1 MSRLGVIFTV
11 LSVLALTT
19 ADLAAAR
26 VGGGGSFGSRGTR
39 TFTPPPTTNTAPKT
53 AAPID
58 KSMTKPAPSA
68 TSTAA
73 QPGAGAFASRFGG
86 LRGLLL
92 GGLIAAGLASIFG
105 VGALASILGFAL
117 QMLLIG
123 GIVWLALAYF
133 RSRRTGQPVFAQS
146 SGRGQDISMP
156 PADAN
161 YRADANTRSNG
172 GDPAAARQSAI
183 NISQNDLDTFERMLG
198 DIQHAYSR
206 EDTRR
211 LGDMTTPEMLSHFS
225 QELAD
230 NASRGVRNEV
240 SGVKLLQGDVSEAW
254 REPGSDYATVAM
266 RYALRDSLIDRASG
280 RVVSG
285 SPEQEEVTELWTF
298 RRDDRDRAA
307 GWQLSAIQQ
316 A

>member
-1 MSRLGVIFTV
+1 MPRLGIT
-11 LSVLALTT
+11 LAVLALAALLA

-39 TFTPPPTTNTAPKT
+39 TYSAPPATNTAPKT
-53 AAPID
+53 AAPIE
-58 KSMTKPAPSA
+58 KSMTSPSA
-68 TSTAA
+68 PAVGSATT
-73 QPGAGAFASRFGG
+73 GGFASRFGG

-105 VGALASILGFAL
+105 VGALASVLGFAL

-123 GIVWLALAYF
+123 GVVWLVMAF
-133 RSRRTGQPVFAQS
+133 IRSRRTGEPVFAS
-146 SGRGQDISMP
+146 AGRGGAMP
-156 PADAN
+156 VRQPERETLAN
-161 YRADANTRSNG
+161 GAG
-172 GDPAAARQSAI
+172 AAGAATLS
-183 NISQNDLDTFERMLG
+183 ISQADLDSFERLLA
-198 DIQHAYSR
+198 DIQGAYSR
-206 EDTRR
+206 EDTHR
-211 LGDMTTPEMLSHFS
+211 LGRMTTPEMLSHFS
-225 QELAD
+225 QELAN
-230 NASRGVRNEV
+230 NARRGVRNEV
-240 SGVKLLQGDVSEAW
+240 SDVTLLQGDLAEAW

-266 RYALRDSLIDRASG
+266 RYALRDSLIDRSSG

-285 SPEQEEVTELWTF
+285 DAQHDEEVTELWTF

>member
-1 MSRLGVIFTV
+1 MPRLGITV
-11 LSVLALTT
+11 AILSILALLT

-58 KSMTKPAPSA
+58 KSMTPSA
-68 TSTAA
+68 TSPTSA
-73 QPGAGAFASRFGG
+73 QPGVGAPASRFGG

-105 VGALASILGFAL
+105 VGALASVLGFML
-117 QMLLIG
+117 QMLVIA
-123 GIVWLALAYF
+123 GIAWLAFAYV
-133 RSRRTGQPVFAQS
+133 RSRRTGQPLFAS
-146 SGRGQDISMP
+146 AGGRGQEIRMP
-156 PADAN
+156 QADAN
-161 YRADANTRSNG
+161 ERING
-172 GDPAAARQSAI
+172 GAAVAATAAALS
-183 NISQNDLDTFERMLG
+183 ISQQDLDTFERMLS
-198 DIQHAYSR
+198 DIQKAYSH

-230 NASRGVRNEV
+230 NANRGVRNEV
-240 SGVKLLQGDVSEAW
+240 SGVTLLQGDVSEAW

-266 RYALRDSLIDRASG
+266 RYALRDTLIDRASG

-285 SPEQEEVTELWTF
+285 NPERDEEVTELWTF
-298 RRDDRDRAA
+298 RRDDRDRTA

-316 A
+316 T